1 MLGSDLNFT
10 PRATIPWRV
19 ALLSLVLPA
28 CTIETQPAGPDI
40 ETMADLEGALAE
52 AGVAVTPAPNPSAPE
67 LGTVSQGLLVGNV
80 PVQVYEYGSIVE
92 RRLVSDTIRA
102 GRVPGER

>member
-10 PRATIPWRV
+10 PRATIAWQV
-19 ALLSLVLPA
+19 ALLPLLLAA
-28 CTIETQPAGPDI
+28 CTTETQPAGPEI
-40 ETMADLEGALAE
+40 ENLAELESALAD

-80 PVQVYEYGSIVE
+80 PVQVYEY
-92 RRLVSDTIRA
+92 
-102 GRVPGER
+102 